1 MLTVNVKEARKNLSS
16 LLNRVETGEEV
27 VITRRGNTI
36 ARLVPVKSENEL
48 PSLKEFRGK
57 IRVGKKSLS
66 REVIDLREEER
77 Y

>member
-1 MLTVNVKEARKNLSS
+1 MLTVNVKEVRKNLST

-27 VITRRGNTI
+27 MITRRGNTI
-36 ARLVPVKSENEL
+36 ARLVPVKGENDL

-57 IRVGKKSLS
+57 IRVGKKALS